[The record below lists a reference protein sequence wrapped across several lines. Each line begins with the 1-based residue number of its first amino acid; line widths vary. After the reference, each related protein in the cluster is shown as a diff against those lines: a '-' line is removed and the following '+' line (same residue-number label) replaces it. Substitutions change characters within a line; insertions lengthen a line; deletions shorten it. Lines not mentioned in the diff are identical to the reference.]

1 MRHAQRVTITRN
13 KVMSENLLRRIFFK
27 AIIVALFFLLFS
39 LMLKDNFILWGISAG
54 IFMSILNFSFLYMF
68 SRNILEHKKKI
79 WRVFYIGLVPAK
91 LILLGGFMWMIV
103 KFTELNAISFLVS
116 INFVLFLFLWE
127 SFVVNRN
134 IVKV

>member
-1 MRHAQRVTITRN
+1 
-13 KVMSENLLRRIFFK
+13 MSDNLLRKIFLK
-27 AIIVALFFLLFS
+27 AIVAALFFSLLS

-68 SRNILEHKKKI
+68 SRNIFEHKNKI
-79 WRVFYIGLVPAK
+79 WRIFYIGLLPAK
-91 LILLGGFMWMIV
+91 LILLGGFMWAIV

-127 SFVVNRN
+127 SFIVNKN

>member
-1 MRHAQRVTITRN
+1 
-13 KVMSENLLRRIFFK
+13 MSENLLRRIFFK

>member
-1 MRHAQRVTITRN
+1 
-13 KVMSENLLRRIFFK
+13 MSDNLLRKIFFK
-27 AIIVALFFLLFS
+27 AIIAALFFLLLS

-54 IFMSILNFSFLYMF
+54 IFMSILNFYFLYIF
-68 SRNILEHKKKI
+68 SKNILEHKSKI
-79 WRVFYIGLVPAK
+79 WRGFYIGLIPAK

-116 INFVLFLFLWE
+116 INFIVFLFLWE
-127 SFVVNRN
+127 SFIVNRN

>member
-1 MRHAQRVTITRN
+1 M
-13 KVMSENLLRRIFFK
+13 F
-27 AIIVALFFLLFS
+27 
-39 LMLKDNFILWGISAG
+39 KDNFILWGISAG
-54 IFMSILNFSFLYMF
+54 IFMSILNFSFLYIF

-79 WRVFYIGLVPAK
+79 WRFFYIGLVPAK

-116 INFVLFLFLWE
+116 INFIVFLFLWE
-127 SFVVNRN
+127 SFIVNRN

>member
-1 MRHAQRVTITRN
+1 
-13 KVMSENLLRRIFFK
+13 MSDNLLRKIFFK
-27 AIIVALFFLLFS
+27 AIIAALFFLLLS
-39 LMLKDNFILWGISAG
+39 LMFKDNFILWGISAG
-54 IFMSILNFSFLYMF
+54 IFMSILNFSFLYIF

-79 WRVFYIGLVPAK
+79 WRFFYIGLVPAK

-116 INFVLFLFLWE
+116 INFIVFLFLWE
-127 SFVVNRN
+127 SFIVNRN

>member
-1 MRHAQRVTITRN
+1 
-13 KVMSENLLRRIFFK
+13 MSDNLLRKIFLK
-27 AIIVALFFLLFS
+27 AIIAALFFLLLS

-54 IFMSILNFSFLYMF
+54 IFMSILNFSFLYIF

-116 INFVLFLFLWE
+116 INFMLVLFLWE
-127 SFVVNRN
+127 SFIVNRN